1 MNCFKV
7 RFNRICQTKI
17 CKICKVY
24 VCAQMLIH
32 VLLFCNPM
40 DCSPAGFSV
49 HDILPARIWE
59 WVAVSSSRD
68 LPDSGMKP
76 KSPAAP
82 GFGREILYH

>member
-1 MNCFKV
+1 
-7 RFNRICQTKI
+7 
-17 CKICKVY
+17 
-24 VCAQMLIH
+24 
-32 VLLFCNPM
+32 M
-40 DCSPAGFSV
+40 DYSPAGFSV

-59 WVAVSSSRD
+59 WVAISSSRD